1 VSKFTGSNANV
12 ADYLFTNAAV
22 YTADPAS
29 PRAEAVAVRG
39 NRIVFVGRSDE
50 AAAWRGPRTEVVDA
64 QGRSLLPGLIDSHF
78 HLLWG
83 SLKLD
88 KLRLENADTLPD
100 MLAATA
106 DYAAANPQRTWIE
119 GVQLKYSAIPPGE
132 RLDRW
137 ILDAIVPDRPVYL
150 SAFDGHTV
158 WVNSEALRRAGILQG
173 RETSAGSEIVMDA
186 ASGTATGELR
196 EPGAFDLVRTLIP
209 PPTEVERRAA
219 LQKGLALC
227 ARHGL
232 TSVHNM
238 DNWNDGIAV
247 YAALEDLGEMTVR
260 VYVPFNVEPETPV
273 EQVAEAAELR
283 RQYQGNLV
291 RAGAVKVFMDGV
303 LESYTALM
311 VDDYAGVPGNRGGA
325 LHTAERF
332 NAIAA
337 EADRLGLQI
346 FVHACGDG
354 AVRRTLDG
362 YAHAQRV
369 NGRRDSRHRVE
380 HIEVVHPDDVPRFA
394 ELGVIASMQPVHCP
408 ATVDAGDVW
417 PQRPGP
423 SRWRYS
429 FAWQTLRQAGARQAY
444 GSDWPVA
451 PMDPFLG
458 MWYGL
463 ARQPWQPGDP
473 VQRLQLAEL
482 IDGYTRDAAYAEF
495 QEGHKGMLRQG
506 MLADLVLLN
515 ADLFAVPEEE
525 IAQVRPV
532 LTMVDGRAVFRE
544 I

>member
-1 VSKFTGSNANV
+1 MANS
-12 ADYLFTNAAV
+12 ADFLFTNASV
-22 YTADPAS
+22 YTADPAQ

-39 NRIVFVGRSDE
+39 NHIVWVGRTAE
-50 AAAWRGPRTEVVDA
+50 AADLRGPRTEVIDA
-64 QGRSLLPGLIDSHF
+64 SGRTLLPGLIDSHF

-88 KLRLENADTLPD
+88 KLRLEEADTLAEIF
-100 MLAATA
+100 AATA
-106 DYAAANPQRTWIE
+106 GYAAANPQREWIE
-119 GVQLKYSAIPPGE
+119 GVQLKYGAIPAGE

-137 ILDAIVPDRPVYL
+137 MLDAIVPDRPLYL

-158 WVNSEALRRAGILQG
+158 WVNSEALRHGGILHG
-173 RETSAGSEIVMDA
+173 RETPAGSEIVMDA
-186 ASGTATGELR
+186 ATGTATGELR
-196 EPGAFDLVRTLIP
+196 EPGAFDLVRTHIP
-209 PPTEVERRAA
+209 PPTATERRAA
-219 LQKGLALC
+219 LHQGLALC

-238 DNWNDGIAV
+238 DNWNDGIAL

-260 VYVPFNVEPETPV
+260 VYVPYNIEPETPLD
-273 EQVAEAAELR
+273 EIAQAAELKR
-283 RQYQGNLV
+283 RYQGDYV

-311 VDDYAGVPGNRGGA
+311 VDDYAGQPGNRGGA
-325 LHTAERF
+325 LHTAARF
-332 NAIAA
+332 DAIAA

-362 YAHAQRV
+362 YAHAQRI

-380 HIEVVHPDDVPRFA
+380 HIEVIHPDDIARFA

-408 ATVDAGDVW
+408 ATVDASDVW
-417 PQRPGP
+417 PGRAGAD
-423 SRWRYS
+423 RWRYS
-429 FAWQTLRQAGARQAY
+429 FAWQTLRAAGARHAY

-458 MWYGL
+458 LWYGL
-463 ARQPWQPGDP
+463 ARQPWQEGDP
-473 VQRLQLAEL
+473 VQRQQLAAL
-482 IDGYTRDAAYAEF
+482 IDGYTCDAAYAEF
-495 QEGHKGMLRQG
+495 QEDKKGMVRPG

-515 ADLFAVPEEE
+515 ADLFATTEAE
-525 IAQVRPV
+525 IAQVKPL
-532 LTMVDGRAVFRE
+532 LTMVDGGAVFRE

>member
-1 VSKFTGSNANV
+1 MSNPADFIFAN
-12 ADYLFTNAAV
+12 ASI
-22 YTADPAS
+22 YTADPVR
-29 PRAEAVAVRG
+29 PRAEAVAIRG
-39 NRIVFVGRSDE
+39 NRIVFVGRAAE
-50 AAAWRGPRTEVVDA
+50 AADLRGPRTEVIDA
-64 QGRSLLPGLIDSHF
+64 GGHTLLPGLIDSHF

-88 KLRLENADTLPD
+88 KLRLEEADTLEEV
-100 MLAATA
+100 LAATA
-106 DYAAANPQRTWIE
+106 AYAAANLHREWIE
-119 GVQLKYSAIPPGE
+119 GVQFKYSAIPAGE

-137 ILDAIVPDRPVYL
+137 QLDAIVPDRPVYL

-158 WVNSEALRRAGILQG
+158 WANTAALRRAGILDG
-173 RETSAGSEIVMDA
+173 RDTPAGSAIVMDA

-196 EPGAFDLVRTLIP
+196 EPGAFDLVRMLIP
-209 PPTEVERRAA
+209 PPSEVERRAA
-219 LQKGLALC
+219 LHKGLALC

-247 YAALEDLGEMTVR
+247 YAALEDLGEMTVC
-260 VYVPFNVEPETPV
+260 VYVPYNVEPETPIDV
-273 EQVAEAAELR
+273 IAEAAELKR
-283 RQYQGNLV
+283 RYQGDYV

-311 VDDYAGVPGNRGGA
+311 VDDYAGQPGNRGGA
-325 LHTAERF
+325 LHSAARF
-332 NAIAA
+332 DAIAA

-380 HIEVVHPDDVPRFA
+380 HIEVIHPDDIPRFA

-423 SRWRYS
+423 ERWRYS
-429 FAWQTLRQAGARQAY
+429 FAWQTLRAAGARHAY

-458 MWYGL
+458 FWYGL
-463 ARQPWQPGDP
+463 ARQPWQEGDP
-473 VQRLQLAEL
+473 RQRLRLEEL

-495 QEGHKGMLRQG
+495 QEHEKGMVRPG

-515 ADLFAVPEEE
+515 ADLFATPEGE
-525 IAQVRPV
+525 IAQVKPV
-532 LTMVDGRAVFRE
+532 LTMVDGRTVFRE

>member
-1 VSKFTGSNANV
+1 MPNF
-12 ADYLFTNAAV
+12 ADTIFTNAAV
-22 YTADPAS
+22 YTADPTH
-29 PRAEAVAVRG
+29 PRAEVVAVRG
-39 NRIVFVGRSDE
+39 NRIVFAGR
-50 AAAWRGPRTEVVDA
+50 AADAADLRGPRTEVIDA
-64 QGRSLLPGLIDSHF
+64 GGRTLLPGLIDSHF

-88 KLRLENADTLPD
+88 KLRLEEANTLPEVF
-100 MLAATA
+100 AALA
-106 DYAAANPQRTWIE
+106 DYAAANPQREWLE
-119 GVQLKYSAIPPGE
+119 GVQLKYTAIPSGE

-137 ILDAIVPDRPVYL
+137 QLDAVVPDRPVYL

-158 WVNSEALRRAGILQG
+158 WTNTAALRRGDILHG
-173 RETSAGSEIVMDA
+173 RETPAGSEIVMDA
-186 ASGTATGELR
+186 ATGTATGELR
-196 EPGAFDLVRTLIP
+196 EPNAFDLVRIHIP
-209 PPTEVERRAA
+209 PPSEMERRAA
-219 LQKGLALC
+219 LYKGLELC

-247 YAALEDLGEMTVR
+247 YAALEELGEMTVR
-260 VYVPFNVEPETPV
+260 VYVPYNVEPETTID
-273 EQVAEAAELR
+273 QIAEAADLKR
-283 RQYQGNLV
+283 RYQGDFV

-311 VDDYAGVPGNRGGA
+311 VEEYAGQPGNRGGA

-380 HIEVVHPDDVPRFA
+380 HIELIHPDDVARFA

-408 ATVDAGDVW
+408 ATIDAGDVW
-417 PQRPGP
+417 PQRPGAA
-423 SRWRYS
+423 RWRDS
-429 FAWQTLRQAGARQAY
+429 FAWQTLRGAGARQTF

-451 PMDPFLG
+451 PMDPLLG
-458 MWYGL
+458 FWYGL
-463 ARQPWQPGDP
+463 VRQPWQPGDP
-473 VQRLQLAEL
+473 VQRLALEEL
-482 IDGYTRDAAYAEF
+482 IAGYTRDAAYAEF
-495 QEGHKGMLRQG
+495 QEQQKGMVRVG

-515 ADLFAVPEEE
+515 TDLFATPEAE
-525 IAQVRPV
+525 IAQVKPL

>member
-1 VSKFTGSNANV
+1 MLNS
-12 ADYLFTNAAV
+12 ADFLILNAAV
-22 YTADPAS
+22 YTADPVQ
-29 PRAEAVAVRG
+29 PRAEAVAVRD
-39 NRIVFVGRSDE
+39 NRIILVGR
-50 AAAWRGPRTEVVDA
+50 AADVVGLRDPHTEVIDA
-64 QGRSLLPGLIDSHF
+64 GGRTLLPGLIDSHF

-88 KLRLENADTLPD
+88 KLRLDDANS
-100 MLAATA
+100 LAEIRDAISA
-106 DYAAANPQRTWIE
+106 YAAANPQREWIE
-119 GVQLKYSAIPPGE
+119 GVQLKYSAIPAGE

-137 ILDAIVPDRPVYL
+137 FLDAVVADRPVYL
-150 SAFDGHTV
+150 TAFDGHTV
-158 WVNSEALRRAGILQG
+158 WTNTAALQRGAILHG
-173 RETSAGSEIVMDA
+173 RETPAGSEIIMDA
-186 ASGTATGELR
+186 TTATATGELR
-196 EPGAFDLVRTLIP
+196 EPNAFDLVRVHIP
-209 PPTEVERRAA
+209 PPSDAERRAA
-219 LQKGLALC
+219 LYRGLELC

-238 DNWNDGIAV
+238 DNWNDGIAI
-247 YAALEDLGEMTVR
+247 YAALEDLGQMTVR
-260 VYVPFNVEPETPV
+260 VYVPYNVEPETPV
-273 EQVAEAAELR
+273 EQIAEAAELKR
-283 RQYQGNLV
+283 RYQGDYV

-311 VDDYAGVPGNRGGA
+311 VEEYAGQPGNRGGA

-380 HIEVVHPDDVPRFA
+380 HIELLHPDDLARFA

-408 ATVDAGDVW
+408 ATIDAGDVW
-417 PQRPGP
+417 PQRPGAA
-423 SRWRYS
+423 RWRDS
-429 FAWQTLRQAGARQAY
+429 FAWQTLRHAGARQAF

-451 PMDPFLG
+451 PMNPFLG
-458 MWYGL
+458 FWYGL
-463 ARQPWQPGDP
+463 ARQLWQPGDP
-473 VQRLQLAEL
+473 VQRLTVEEL

-495 QEGHKGMLRQG
+495 QEHTKGMVRAG
-506 MLADLVLLN
+506 MLADLVLL
-515 ADLFAVPEEE
+515 DRDIFATAPEG
-525 IAQVRPV
+525 IDQVRPL
-532 LTMVDGRAVFRE
+532 LTMVNGRTVFRE

>member
-1 VSKFTGSNANV
+1 MSLT
-12 ADYLFTNAAV
+12 ADFLFINAAV
-22 YTADPAS
+22 YTADPAN

-39 NRIVFVGRSDE
+39 NRIVFVGRAAE
-50 AAAWRGPRTEVVDA
+50 AAKLRGPRTEVIDA
-64 QGRSLLPGLIDSHF
+64 GGRTLLPGLIDSHF

-83 SLKLD
+83 ALKLD
-88 KLRLENADTLPD
+88 KLRLEEADTLPEVFTA
-100 MLAATA
+100 LAA
-106 DYAAANPQRTWIE
+106 YAAANPQRAWIE
-119 GVQLKYSAIPPGE
+119 GVQLKYAAIPAGE

-137 ILDAIVPDRPVYL
+137 QLDAVVPDRPVYL

-158 WVNSEALRRAGILQG
+158 WTNTAALQRGGILHG
-173 RETSAGSEIVMDA
+173 REMPAGSVIVMDA
-186 ASGTATGELR
+186 ATGTATGELR
-196 EPGAFDLVRTLIP
+196 EPNAFDLVRAHIP
-209 PPTEVERRAA
+209 PPSEAERRAA
-219 LQKGLALC
+219 LYKGLELC

-260 VYVPFNVEPETPV
+260 VYAPYNVEPETPIAQIV
-273 EQVAEAAELR
+273 EAAELKR
-283 RQYQGNLV
+283 RYQSDFV
-291 RAGAVKVFMDGV
+291 RAGAVKIFMDGV

-311 VDDYAGVPGNRGGA
+311 VEEYAGQPGNRGGA

-380 HIEVVHPDDVPRFA
+380 HIELIHPDDVARFA
-394 ELGVIASMQPVHCP
+394 ELGVIASMQPIHSP
-408 ATVDAGDVW
+408 ATIDAGDVW
-417 PQRPGP
+417 PQRPGAA
-423 SRWRYS
+423 RWRDS
-429 FAWQTLRQAGARQAY
+429 FAWQTLRAAGARQAF

-458 MWYGL
+458 FWYGL

-473 VQRLQLAEL
+473 VQRLALEEL
-482 IDGYTRDAAYAEF
+482 IDGYTCDAAYAEF
-495 QEGHKGMLRQG
+495 QEHQKGMVRVG

-515 ADLFAVPEEE
+515 ADIFATPDEE
-525 IAQVRPV
+525 IARVKPL

-544 I
+544 T

>member
-1 VSKFTGSNANV
+1 MPNP
-12 ADYLFTNAAV
+12 ADFLITNAAV
-22 YTADPAS
+22 YTADPQQ
-29 PRAEAVAVRG
+29 PHAEAVAVRG
-39 NRIVFVGRSDE
+39 NRIVFVGRAAE
-50 AAAWRGPRTEVVDA
+50 AAGLRGPHTDVIDA

-88 KLRLENADTLPD
+88 KLRLDDADTLEQI
-100 MLAATA
+100 LAATA
-106 DYAAANPQRTWIE
+106 DYAAANPERAWIE
-119 GVQLKYSAIPPGE
+119 GVQLKYSAIPAGA

-137 ILDAIVPDRPVYL
+137 LLDSVVPDRPVYL
-150 SAFDGHTV
+150 TAFDGHTA
-158 WVNSEALRRAGILQG
+158 WANSEALRRGGILQG
-173 RETSAGSEIVMDA
+173 RATPAGSEIVMDA

-196 EPGAFDLVRTLIP
+196 EPGAFDPVRTLMP

-219 LQKGLALC
+219 LHKGLELC

-247 YAALEDLGEMTVR
+247 YAALEDLGELSVR
-260 VYVPFNVEPETPV
+260 IYVPYNVEPETPI
-273 EQVAEAAELR
+273 EQIAAAAELR
-283 RQYQGNLV
+283 RQYQGNFV

-311 VDDYAGVPGNRGGA
+311 VDDYADAPGNRGGA
-325 LHTAERF
+325 LHTAARF
-332 NAIAA
+332 DAIAA

-362 YAHAQRV
+362 YAHARRV
-369 NGRRDSRHRVE
+369 NGPRDSRHRVE
-380 HIEVVHPDDVPRFA
+380 HIEVIHPDDIARFA
-394 ELGVIASMQPVHCP
+394 ELGVIASMQPLHSP
-408 ATVDAGDVW
+408 INVDPGDLW
-417 PQRPGP
+417 PRRPGP
-423 SRWRYS
+423 ERWRYS
-429 FAWQTLRQAGARQAY
+429 FAWQTLRAAGARQAY

-451 PMDPFLG
+451 PMEPLLG

-473 VQRLQLAEL
+473 EQRLKLAEL

-495 QEGHKGMLRQG
+495 QEAHKGMLRVG
-506 MLADLVLLN
+506 MLADLVLLD
-515 ADLFAVPEEE
+515 ADLFATPVEA
-525 IAQVRPV
+525 IRSVRPQ

>member
-1 VSKFTGSNANV
+1 MSNP
-12 ADYLFTNAAV
+12 ADLIFTNAAV
-22 YTADPAS
+22 YTADPAR

-39 NRIVFVGRSDE
+39 NRIVFVGRAAE
-50 AAAWRGPRTEVVDA
+50 AAEAAELRGPRTQVIDA
-64 QGRSLLPGLIDSHF
+64 AGRTLLPGLIDSHF

-88 KLRLENADTLPD
+88 KLRLEEADTLPD
-100 MLAATA
+100 VFAALAA
-106 DYAAANPQRTWIE
+106 YATANPQRAWIE
-119 GVQLKYSAIPPGE
+119 GVQLKYNAIPAGE

-137 ILDAIVPDRPVYL
+137 QLDAIVPDRPVYL

-158 WVNSEALRRAGILQG
+158 WVNSEALRRSEILQG
-173 RETSAGSEIVMDA
+173 RETPAGSAIVMDA

-209 PPTEVERRAA
+209 PPGEVERRAA
-219 LQKGLALC
+219 LYKGLTLC

-260 VYVPFNVEPETPV
+260 VYVPYNVEPETPID
-273 EQVAEAAELR
+273 QIAEAAELKR
-283 RQYQGNLV
+283 RYQGDYV

-311 VDDYAGVPGNRGGA
+311 VDDYAGQPGNRGGA
-325 LHTAERF
+325 LHTAARF
-332 NAIAA
+332 AAIAA

-380 HIEVVHPDDVPRFA
+380 HIEVIHPDDIARFA

-408 ATVDAGDVW
+408 ATVDTGDVW

-423 SRWRYS
+423 GRWRYS
-429 FAWQTLRQAGARQAY
+429 FAWQTLRAAGARHAY

-458 MWYGL
+458 FWYGL
-463 ARQPWQPGDP
+463 ARQPWQAGDP
-473 VQRLQLAEL
+473 VQRLRLEEL
-482 IDGYTRDAAYAEF
+482 IDGYTRAAAYAEF
-495 QEGHKGMLRQG
+495 QEHEKGMVRPG
-506 MLADLVLLN
+506 MLADLVLLD
-515 ADLFAVPEEE
+515 ADLFATPEGE
-525 IAQVRPV
+525 IGQVKPL
-532 LTMVDGRAVFRE
+532 LTMVDGRALFRE